1 MRKLYRTLHVQIR
14 LGVRPEMLWGA
25 VPGVWAGLY
34 LRNLGTTKEGK
45 RALAGCVRAA
55 LYLIPGA

>member
-34 LRNLGTTKEGK
+34 LRNLGTTKESK
-45 RALAGCVRAA
+45 
-55 LYLIPGA
+55 